1 MAKTTYSYRL
11 LIILLCFSISATA
24 QKERPKIGI
33 ALSGGGAKGL
43 AHIGILKAIDSAG
56 LPIDYITG
64 TSMGSIIGS
73 LYAVGYST
81 DSIISVAKGID
92 WDVILSNQ
100 SRLTNIFMEEKDEY
114 SKYIIELPWKHNRF
128 YLPSG
133 LLEAQE
139 LWLKL
144 SELYFPVYNIKDFS
158 KFAVPFRCIATDVG
172 DGSAVIL
179 NQGEIINAIRASMA
193 IPSVFTAVDYDSTKL
208 VDGGIIRNFPV
219 SDLKEMGADL
229 IIGSDVSSGL
239 MPSDKVRN
247 VLHVLMQIAFFRE
260 AEVHKKQIEEC
271 DIYVPINLEN
281 FNMGSFSDV
290 SKIIDIGLE
299 EGRKLYPSFK
309 KMADSL
315 RNIYGEIQQNKKEL
329 PNVNDVYLLHA
340 EVKGT
345 SLTTDKFF
353 LHTIEFKNNQHYS
366 AKKLANMVRQA
377 YGTRYYNRITY
388 SIEPL
393 SDQANKIVF
402 YVTENDFNLMKLG
415 LHYNKFTGVNLI
427 LNFTGRNI
435 ITPNSRTLATL
446 SVGETMRMRGEHL
459 QYIGRTKRQSIILDG
474 QWDRFD
480 VATYQNYRQDGAYSQ
495 NIFKLGARTQY
506 SSKRMMSVG
515 IGTKF
520 ELIRNNP
527 TIRSGFEMKGRSNF
541 FTSFVYFNVN
551 NLDKTILPNKGVKL
565 YTDVSWVGRQS
576 NNIYFTSNGIPIIN
590 QNSYPISTDP
600 YLRTEVNFESYIPL
614 KDKKFTLMINADAG
628 SITSKKEHVMNEF
641 IVGGL
646 TKMFRNQITFAGL
659 PEATLYT
666 PSLVKAGIG
675 LRARVFANG
684 YIGGRSN
691 IMLPNL
697 IKTSNIYN
705 NPNVVTGH
713 ALSFTYNFALG
724 PLEISA
730 MYSENTGRLFSY
742 VNLGIPF

>member
-1 MAKTTYSYRL
+1 MLKRIWFCLILICLFTIKESY
-11 LIILLCFSISATA
+11 A
-24 QKERPKIGI
+24 QSERPKIGI

-56 LPIDYITG
+56 IPIDYVTG

-81 DSIISVAKGID
+81 DSIIGIAKGID
-92 WDVILSNQ
+92 WEVILSNQ

-114 SKYIIELPWKHNRF
+114 SKYLVELPWKNHRF

-158 KFAVPFRCIATDVG
+158 QFQIPFRCIATDVG

-179 NQGEIINAIRASMA
+179 QNGEIINAIRASMA

-219 SDLKEMGADL
+219 SDLRDMGADF

-239 MPSDKVRN
+239 MPSEKVRN
-247 VLHVLMQIAFFRE
+247 VLHVLLQIAFFRE
-260 AEVHKKQIEEC
+260 AEEHKKQIAGT
-271 DIYVPINLEN
+271 DLYVPIDLEN
-281 FNMGSFSDV
+281 FNMGSFADV
-290 SKIIDIGLE
+290 DKIIEIGLE
-299 EGRKLYPSFK
+299 EGRRLYPTFK
-309 KMADSL
+309 KIADSL
-315 RNIYGEIQQNKKEL
+315 QAIYGNLKTKERIL
-329 PNVNDVYLLHA
+329 PAVDDIYLLEA

-345 SLTTDKFF
+345 HLTTSKFF
-353 LHTIEFKNNQHYS
+353 LHTIEFQKGKHYS
-366 AKKLANMVRQA
+366 AKQLANMVRQA

-393 SDQANKIVF
+393 TETSNKIVF

-415 LHYNKFTGVNLI
+415 LQYNQFTGVNLI
-427 LNFTGRNI
+427 LNFTGRNVL
-435 ITPNSRTLATL
+435 TPNSRSLGTL
-446 SVGETMRMRGEHL
+446 SLGETIRMRAEHL
-459 QYIGRTKRQSIILDG
+459 QYIGRTKRHSIILDA

-495 NIFKLGARTQY
+495 NIFRVGGRTQY
-506 SSKRMMSVG
+506 SPRRTVSLG
-515 IGTKF
+515 FGTKL

-527 TIRSGFEMKGRSNF
+527 SIRSGFEMKGRSNF
-541 FTSFVYFNVN
+541 YNNFVYLQVN
-551 NLDKTILPNKGVKL
+551 SLDKNILPNKGVKL
-565 YTDVSWVGRQS
+565 KTEISYIGRQS
-576 NNIYFTSNGIPIIN
+576 TSVNFTSNGVPLLN
-590 QNSYPISTDP
+590 QQSYPISEDP
-600 YLRTEVNFESYIPL
+600 YFRTEINFESYIPL
-614 KDKKFTLMINADAG
+614 KDKKFTLLLNADIGAVH
-628 SITSKKEHVMNEF
+628 SKDEHIMSDF
-641 IVGGL
+641 IIGGL
-646 TKMFRNQITFAGL
+646 NNMFRNQITFAGL
-659 PEATLYT
+659 PEAAIYS
-666 PSLVKAGIG
+666 PSILKTGIG
-675 LRARVFANG
+675 LRARIFANG
-684 YIGGRSN
+684 YLRGKTN
-691 IMLPNL
+691 ILFPQL
-697 IKTSNIYN
+697 FKGSAIYN
-705 NPNVVTGH
+705 NPDVVSGH
-713 ALSFTYNFALG
+713 AFSFIYNFALG